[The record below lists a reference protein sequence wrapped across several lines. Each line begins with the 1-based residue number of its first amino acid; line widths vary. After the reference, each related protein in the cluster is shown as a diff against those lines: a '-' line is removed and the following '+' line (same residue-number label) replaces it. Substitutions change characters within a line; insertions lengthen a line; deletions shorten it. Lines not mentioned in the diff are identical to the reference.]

1 MKKMIPIVLFLMI
14 LHSCDKM
21 PKQKRENKFHGIGE
35 FIIGA
40 KFDTLKSYKLFE
52 KNSDSEFELEKFE
65 LTKEIGVVE
74 DLTVKTQNGKI
85 YSVSFKRGKFTNTFE
100 LDKYLIDFEET
111 EFSREKKMNS
121 DLAEYWFYETFDN
134 KIGFNKQRM
143 LDKELAVMYGYYA
156 EDYSYNDLEIENKIR
171 EKEQTEKDSI
181 EKAEYME
188 DVKSVK

>member
-1 MKKMIPIVLFLMI
+1 MKKIIPII
-14 LHSCDKM
+14 LLLTIINSCDKM

-40 KFDTLKSYKLFE
+40 KFDTLKSYKLFR
-52 KNSDSEFELEKFE
+52 KNSDTEFELEKFE

-74 DLTVKTQNGKI
+74 NLIVKTQNGKI
-85 YSVSFKRGKFTNTFE
+85 YSVSFKRGKFTNTLE
-100 LDKYLIDFEET
+100 IDDYLKDFEET

-134 KIGFNKQRM
+134 KIGFDKQRM
-143 LDKELAVMYGYYA
+143 LDKELAVMYGYYV